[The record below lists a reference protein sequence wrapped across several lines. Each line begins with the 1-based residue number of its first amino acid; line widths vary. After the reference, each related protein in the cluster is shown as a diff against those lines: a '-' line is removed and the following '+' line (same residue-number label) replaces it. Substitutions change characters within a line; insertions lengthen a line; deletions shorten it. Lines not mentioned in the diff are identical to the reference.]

1 MLFRKLVLLG
11 GGCILLL
18 AYHGGYLLSD
28 WPWLFYYGMIA
39 WGLSFSWY
47 LFITP
52 NAAFVPGTI
61 TSNEKSLPIV
71 GQPHTHRY
79 KQNDSGDFSLSLH
92 NIFYSSTS
100 NNHAD
105 SIINNGADCSYSDT
119 SDSGCG
125 GGD

>member
-18 AYHGGYLLSD
+18 AYHGGYLLRD

-39 WGLSFSWY
+39 WLFSFSWY
-47 LFITP
+47 LFITR
-52 NAAFVPGTI
+52 NATFEPGTI
-61 TSNEKSLPIV
+61 KNEEKSLPIV
-71 GQPHTHRY
+71 GQPQTHRY
-79 KQNDSGDFSLSLH
+79 KQNDSSDSSLIMHSAY
-92 NIFYSSTS
+92 YSSTS
-100 NNHAD
+100 NNHAE
-105 SIINNGADCSYSDT
+105 SIINNGADCSNSGT